1 LPDTADAL
9 RRLITAT
16 RPRATRHGFPSTT
29 RARVVS
35 YVVGRLGN
43 GVALASIARELEL
56 PRATLRK
63 WLDGADD
70 NRLVPVLIAEDPP
83 PASHDAITIISPR
96 GFRVTVLGVDVAARL
111 LAMLG

>member
-1 LPDTADAL
+1 MAGEVAGDDA
-9 RRLITAT
+9 A
-16 RPRATRHGFPSTT
+16 G
-29 RARVVS
+29 
-35 YVVGRLGN
+35 VGGPLM
-43 GVALASIARELEL
+43 VH
-56 PRATLRK
+56 
-63 WLDGADD
+63 GADD